1 MNRNYQS
8 PSLVCHPAEY
18 RICIMGRMDPERGEY
33 LGGMSV
39 SIRQEIGRRAITE
52 LSGQLPDQA
61 ALMGVLQQL
70 YISNIPIISV
80 ECLTPDICLEQP

>member
-1 MNRNYQS
+1 MNRNYRS
-8 PSLVCHPAEY
+8 RSLVCYPAEY
-18 RICIMGRMDPERGEY
+18 RIRIVGRMDPERDEY

-70 YISNIPIISV
+70 YLRNIPIISV